1 MLQKKLTWITSIL
14 ENLFF
19 SGILFGWA
27 SLSPI
32 LANEDFFTCINSTI
46 ESDRNGTE
54 VTCKTQQDDNLS
66 LVFTLT
72 SSIGQ
77 FSVILTGMLL
87 DRFGLWGT
95 RTILINASVLCFV
108 AVAVATPSTSYL
120 LFFTFPIV
128 HSTGFALMLGN
139 LQISNLFSKRRNLYV
154 SLASGAFDSASLAF
168 LIMNKIYFSG
178 LNFSAIFA
186 FYTAV
191 YFLLNLRTF
200 TLIPKEKVPKSLPKK
215 YKYGFKEVVC
225 FKGSNKNDDI
235 NDDINLNKKIEHDN
249 KETIN
254 QNKKNKLSYVYYIKQ
269 GYFILSVIQMSVALF
284 LTIFFIASF
293 NSFISSLMT
302 ESQKSQGLLDY
313 YLTVFAFMQCA
324 GIVIS
329 PINGWLSEI
338 YKNKLIKS
346 GEDERTAEV
355 KSASVGLFMGSA
367 CVIAMQT
374 CTLFNSLQLQ
384 IFAMLMKIS
393 GKVFVLSS
401 VNHFFCLYFPV
412 ELFGKLYGTVAAI
425 AAAVLLLQQPLFI
438 LKNKVL
444 GGNLFYLNLGLTV
457 FSLLSL
463 ALPIFIRWKLR
474 GGKKFTV

>member
-1 MLQKKLTWITSIL
+1 MIQKKLTWITSIL

-32 LANEDFFTCINSTI
+32 LANENFFTCNNSTI
-46 ESDRNGTE
+46 ENGTE
-54 VTCKTQQDDNLS
+54 VNCKTQQDDNLS

-87 DRFGLWGT
+87 DRFGLWST

-139 LQISNLFSKRRNLYV
+139 LQISNLFSENRNLYV

-200 TLIPKEKVPKSLPKK
+200 TLTPKEKVPKSIPKG
-215 YKYGFKEVVC
+215 YKYGFKEFVC
-225 FKGSNKNDDI
+225 FKRSNENEDTNDEK
-235 NDDINLNKKIEHDN
+235 NLNKIFEHDS
-249 KETIN
+249 KETSD
-254 QNKKNKLSYVYYIKQ
+254 QNKKNELSYIYHIKQ
-269 GYFILSVIQMSVALF
+269 GYFILSVIQLSVALF

-313 YLTVFAFMQCA
+313 YLTVFAFKQCA
-324 GIVIS
+324 GILIC
-329 PINGWLSEI
+329 PINGWLTEI
-338 YKNKLIKS
+338 YKKKLIKS
-346 GEDERTAEV
+346 GEDEKTAEV
-355 KSASVGLFMGSA
+355 KSTTVGLFMGSV
-367 CVIAMQT
+367 CIIAMQA

-384 IFAMLMKIS
+384 IFAMFMQVM
-393 GKVFVLSS
+393 GKVFVLASI
-401 VNHFFCLYFPV
+401 NHFFCLYFPV
-412 ELFGKLYGTVAAI
+412 KLFGKLYGTIAAI

-438 LKNKVL
+438 LKNKL
-444 GGNLFYLNLGLTV
+444 NGNLFYLNLGLTV
-457 FSLLSL
+457 FSVLSL
-463 ALPIFIRWKLR
+463 ALPLFIRWKLR